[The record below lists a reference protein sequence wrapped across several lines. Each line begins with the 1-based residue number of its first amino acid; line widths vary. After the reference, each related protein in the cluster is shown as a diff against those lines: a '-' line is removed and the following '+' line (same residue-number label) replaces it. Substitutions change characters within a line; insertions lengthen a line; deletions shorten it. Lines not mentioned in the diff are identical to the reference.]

1 MLRGFLVDDEELA
14 LERLSRL
21 AAATKRVE
29 IAGSSTNPVEAVG
42 LIDSIRPDL
51 LFLDIEMPE
60 LNGFQLLAKLSAEPL
75 VVFTTA
81 YSQYA
86 LEAFGVNSIDY
97 LLKPVEAAQL
107 ERVLNKIERLR
118 GGLEPR
124 PDYRELLE
132 RLAQPR
138 YPSRVESRTGERIEF
153 VDLAR
158 VTHFF
163 SSDKLT
169 WAATPQKNYPV
180 GHTIQELE
188 EKLDPRKWVR
198 VHRSALVNTAFVQ
211 ELHPWF
217 AGRAILR
224 LRDEQRTEITVA
236 RDRLKTLRE
245 RLAM

>member
-1 MLRGFLVDDEELA
+1 MLRAFLVDDEELA
-14 LERLSRL
+14 LDRLSRL
-21 AAATKRVE
+21 VQETGRVE
-29 IAGSSTNPVEAVG
+29 IAGAGSNPVEAIG
-42 LIDSIRPDL
+42 QIDALRPDL

-60 LNGFQLLAKLSAEPL
+60 LNGFQMLGRLHAEPL

-81 YSQYA
+81 YDQYA

-97 LLKPVEAAQL
+97 LLKPVAAEQL

-124 PDYRELLE
+124 PDLRALLE
-132 RLAQPR
+132 KLAQPQ
-138 YPSRVESRTGERIEF
+138 YPSRVASRTGERIEF

-163 SSDKLT
+163 SSDKMT
-169 WAATPQKNYPV
+169 FAATPHKNYPV
-180 GHTIQELE
+180 DHTIQELE
-188 EKLDPRKWVR
+188 EKLDPRRWVR

-217 AGRAILR
+217 AGRAIVR
-224 LRDEQRTEITVA
+224 LKDERRTEITVA
-236 RDRLKTLRE
+236 RNRLKTLRE